1 VTAGPKSWSLRPD
14 GLTAGTGWGSWR
26 GAATLEQAPSPPAKV
41 SRGVA
46 LHVSSPSEVRGE
58 ATEKRGSGT
67 FRGLK
72 NQVISTT
79 TISALYSTAGWPFSA
94 FGVLQ
99 KNSFTIVGWGSIDPS
114 STP

>member
-1 VTAGPKSWSLRPD
+1 VTAGPKSWSQRPD

-46 LHVSSPSEVRGE
+46 LHVSSPSEVRGHGK
-58 ATEKRGSGT
+58 TWFWHISRLEKSSN
-67 FRGLK
+67 LD
-72 NQVISTT
+72 NDNL
-79 TISALYSTAGWPFSA
+79 SALFNSWLAVFSFWSSA
-94 FGVLQ
+94 